1 MRPRHGTI
9 GSLTAARRLRHEF
22 TPRPA
27 RSTNRPRL
35 RISVRDAAR
44 ELHDRPRA
52 VLQWAEPRDAA
63 LLGAQSLGR
72 ALQGRAGCAAGRP
85 ASATAEALQPNAR
98 GWQLR
103 TCLETWTA
111 SSAPRCDQNA
121 TGCASSGGAIRASPA
136 GRSCWS
142 PPMRRPVEHGQRG
155 KASSS
160 MSSTATFRRSR
171 IACRWI
177 WARMSRGLISDDD
190 FTAQA
195 CATAQSDYGGEP
207 CIRSF
212 GMTVAGSC
220 PCAAEA
226 LAGVFGQPQP

>member
-63 LLGAQSLGR
+63 LHGSQSLGR
-72 ALQGRAGCAAGRP
+72 ALQGSQDARQVDLLPPQRQRCGQTGAAGGRTPFRRLGPHP
-85 ASATAEALQPNAR
+85 AR
-98 GWQLR
+98 R
-103 TCLETWTA
+103 DA
-111 SSAPRCDQNA
+111 SQNA
-121 TGCASSGGAIRASPA
+121 TGCAFSGAAIRASLA

-142 PPMRRPVEHGQRG
+142 PPMRRPAEHGQRG

-160 MSSTATFRRSR
+160 MSSTATFRRSPMR
-171 IACRWI
+171 AAGFGRGCR
-177 WARMSRGLISDDD
+177 A
-190 FTAQA
+190 
-195 CATAQSDYGGEP
+195 
-207 CIRSF
+207 
-212 GMTVAGSC
+212 V
-220 PCAAEA
+220 
-226 LAGVFGQPQP
+226 